1 MKKNYGNILFKFFS
15 RSETPVLIFLIILT
29 IAISF
34 FTPNFLTIGN
44 LKGILEQVVVISIIA
59 LAVNQVIY
67 SAEIDISTGSLL
79 AVCAFVYGF
88 VAMETGGSWIALIA
102 SLLCGFTFGLFNGFL
117 STYGKVPSIIVTL
130 GMLFILR
137 GGLLLS
143 NPGTVLNLVEPM
155 RFFGMGTFFG
165 LPVSVICLVLV
176 MLVYHYLSY
185 STQWGRNIIAIG
197 GNSRAAENIG
207 LPKNKVIMLSF
218 VGSGIMCGFAAA
230 IYLGQAGQIQATAAT
245 GFELKVIAA
254 VVLGGTSIAGGRGSN
269 FSPVIGALLVGI
281 ILNALTLNR
290 VPAYYELFVLGLL
303 ILFAVSFD
311 GFRRKILENEV

>member
-1 MKKNYGNILFKFFS
+1 MKKEYKNNLIKFFS
-15 RSETPVLIFLIILT
+15 RPETPVLFFLIILT
-29 IAISF
+29 LIISL

-59 LAVNQVIY
+59 IAVNQVIY

-79 AVCAFVYGF
+79 AVCAFVYGT
-88 VAMETGGSWIALIA
+88 VAMITGGSWIALFS
-102 SLLCGFTFGLFNGFL
+102 SLLCGFIIGLFNGFL

-137 GGLLLS
+137 GALLLT

-155 RFFGMGTFFG
+155 RYFGMGKIAG
-165 LPVSVICLVLV
+165 IPVSVFCLLSVLF
-176 MLVYHYLSY
+176 LFHFLS
-185 STQWGRNIIAIG
+185 SNTLWGRNIIAIG
-197 GNSRAAENIG
+197 GNPRAAITIG
-207 LPKNKVIMLSF
+207 LPINKARMLAF
-218 VGSGIMCGFAAA
+218 IGSGTMCGFAAA
-230 IYLGQAGQIQATAAT
+230 VYLGQAGQIQATAAT

-269 FSPVIGALLVGI
+269 LSPVVGALLVGI

-290 VPAYYELFVLGLL
+290 IPAYYELFVLGLL
-303 ILFAVSFD
+303 ILLAVSFD
-311 GFRRKILENEV
+311 GFRRKVLEKDI